1 MDKDE
6 RILEMLKEGKSY
18 TDIMAELYVSP
29 SRIVIVKKRNKDLL
43 SSTDNALLGPFKSKK
58 EVAELA
64 KKETVEAAI
73 VPPLEEISKV
83 DVVVK
88 TKPTF
93 HPPDLSLSDKLKA
106 SAAAIDAKREKEQ
119 AIARLKEIARSKET
133 KNDLFSNPTTTT
145 PIVNAPTVNS
155 PTVVN
160 TPVIP
165 TPAFTKEYS
174 IMKEYLNLDK
184 KTVRV
189 ESILNFLMRIQDSI
203 KKLEIRK
210 GSKYEKEM
218 LHIYRLD

>member
-133 KNDLFSNPTTTT
+133 KMIFFLIPPPLLQLLMLLLLIVLLLLILLLFLLLLLQRN
-145 PIVNAPTVNS
+145 
-155 PTVVN
+155 
-160 TPVIP
+160 
-165 TPAFTKEYS
+165 
-174 IMKEYLNLDK
+174 
-184 KTVRV
+184 
-189 ESILNFLMRIQDSI
+189 
-203 KKLEIRK
+203 IR
-210 GSKYEKEM
+210 
-218 LHIYRLD
+218 L